1 MNIGNFKLRF
11 AEDKGYKLFILSII
25 ITILNYNK
33 EDSIQAEIMTL
44 VFIMMLLV
52 ISSYSKTDNENFG
65 YRFPNYLEILE
76 ILSFMV
82 FFLLVTYSLKALIIR
97 NPLILIIELQLITIK
112 IKKIIRKEDED
123 RRDWIRENICDKYEE
138 RKINILWKYKFL
150 KSPKSTPPQNI
161 DTFES
166 INAYEKFF
174 YMVIGCGVA
183 EGLDPN
189 MKTIIFISMIIILLF
204 EEILFILDK
213 SFNNYIYIDGICTGT
228 IKSYYEGSSKLVV
241 GIADFDKEIELS
253 IKITEDQLDYFKSN
267 YKIRVTYG
275 MLSKKVVSVER
286 GLYFAEQKYI

>member
-11 AEDKGYKLFILSII
+11 AEDKGYKFFILSII
-25 ITILNYNK
+25 ITMLNYNK
-33 EDSIQAEIMTL
+33 EDSLQAEVMTIVL
-44 VFIMMLLV
+44 IMMLFV
-52 ISSYSKTDNENFG
+52 ISSYSKTDSENFG
-65 YRFPNYLEILE
+65 YKFPNYLEILKV
-76 ILSFMV
+76 LSFIIP
-82 FFLLVTYSLKALIIR
+82 FLLITYLLKTLIIR
-97 NPLILIIELQLITIK
+97 NPLILIIELQLIIIK

-123 RRDWIRENICDKYEE
+123 RRDWIRESICDKYEE
-138 RKINILWKYKFL
+138 RKINIFWKYRFL
-150 KSPKSTPPQNI
+150 KSPKYIPPQNI
-161 DTFES
+161 DPFES

-183 EGLDPN
+183 EGLDTN
-189 MKTIIFISMIIILLF
+189 MKTIVFISMIIILLF
-204 EEILFILDK
+204 EEILFMLDK

-286 GLYFAEQKYI
+286 GLYFAEQKYV